1 MHVLLFAGLAE
12 RLGARELELRAPL
25 PARVSEL
32 REHLAEQQPEL
43 AGAVYRVS
51 VNHAYAQEDDAL
63 TEGDEIA
70 LIPPVSG
77 G

>member
-1 MHVLLFAGLAE
+1 VLLFAGLAE
-12 RLGARELELRAPL
+12 RLGVRTLELAAPHPDHVAALRARL
-25 PARVSEL
+25 AA
-32 REHLAEQQPEL
+32 EHGAL

-51 VNHAYAQEDDAL
+51 VNQAYASESTQLA
-63 TEGDEIA
+63 EGDEIA

>member
-1 MHVLLFAGLAE
+1 MRVLLFAGLAE
-12 RLGARELELRAPL
+12 RLGARSLELAPPL
-25 PARVSEL
+25 PDHVAAL
-32 REHLAEQQPEL
+32 RERLGAEHEAL

-51 VNHAYAQEDDAL
+51 VNQAYAAESTQL
-63 TEGDEIA
+63 TPDDEIA